1 MSPQR
6 KEIGEELNIAAN
18 EFLRSINIRMDAD
31 YPERIRHYYPT
42 TKSLGLLKSLL
53 GFEKERAFFVIA
65 PYGSGKSIT
74 ATYLLHLLENRAESA
89 HLLSTI
95 KEKIRHIDPGFVKE
109 VSKISKNKK
118 SHGLFVA
125 LHGYYSSLPEAI
137 RTSVLE
143 SIYRTRGPGRP
154 PTLEVPCDTIE
165 NIAFFLNEV
174 KRKHNVDRIVI
185 VWDEFG
191 RHIETLVSQG
201 RAASLIDIQL
211 LAEYVARSADIP
223 ITFGLLLH
231 QGLFHYA
238 SNLPQSVQTEWRK
251 IEGRFKTIQ
260 YVDDSKEIYRLI
272 SNVVTSQRE
281 TTLPTKVSIASKVR
295 ELKANGVFKDFA
307 NHELSEILCAAY
319 PLEPVALYLLPR
331 LSARVAQHERTL
343 FNFIY
348 NVDLSE
354 TVGPEQLYDYF
365 ATSMQSDTSVGGT
378 YRRWL
383 ETQSALSKIGNDPGA
398 AKVLKTACLLGLGT
412 SGERAHVSKT
422 LLLLAT
428 VGYGDET
435 LRETVNDLIEKKLL
449 LYRKHSDAVAIW
461 HGTDFDLRGRLEEE
475 KVRQRD
481 RFNLLSFLRKETP
494 PPVLRP
500 IRHNDNYRIRRF
512 LEGEYHDSAT
522 LQSYVDWDSILDNLP
537 TKCDGKVLYVIPE
550 ASEKLGQ
557 LRDNLTNQLKHPRLV
572 AVLPT
577 EQLPIYSSAL
587 EVWTLLQMQTDK
599 ELVEADPLVQPELQ
613 QMLDDARSHLH
624 KLINRLLSAEVGVN
638 EWFHEG
644 KVRKLNSKRDVELFI
659 SDIMDR
665 VYYRT
670 PKINNEMIVRH
681 KPSPAVAAGRRKLLL
696 GILERSGKPN
706 LSIEGNFPDASLLR
720 TVLLNTGL
728 YIEREVGVWCYSS
741 PKDIADNGLHE
752 VWDKFRR
759 LLTEPSDKPK
769 KIDKFFEE
777 LMRPPYGTREGLF
790 PILFAAALMAFPTSI
805 ALTREGEYIKDLLP
819 SEIERLCREP
829 SIYNLMVLRLKDS
842 EITYLKE
849 LNRCL
854 GAQVQN
860 DMLDSELIRVTFE
873 TIHAWK
879 EDLPPAALTTKRLSE
894 KSLKLQQILNR
905 EIEPIELLFKRIPS
919 IYEKPV
925 EDTEQLITKL
935 KESVDEMRG
944 VSKVYFGHALSS
956 MYHALKLGYNNGN
969 RNLRNIAGDWANC
982 FADDFVA
989 EYSDGIL
996 KGFFSRVKT
1005 PYETDELLL
1014 NSISSLLIGKPI
1026 DRWDDMSI
1034 TQFDRE
1040 LKDVVR
1046 RIEEDALTSQDNVT
1060 AGDKSK
1066 AGIKHLIQGR
1076 MAGLFDRLIS
1086 IVSEEEARSIVN
1098 LLINKRI
1105 GGGKQ

>member
-1 MSPQR
+1 MSPRR

-31 YPERIRHYYPT
+31 YPERIRHYFPT
-42 TKSLGLLKSLL
+42 TKSLVLLKSLL
-53 GFEKERAFFVIA
+53 GFEKDRAFFIIA

-74 ATYLLHLLENRAESA
+74 ATYLLHLLEKRAESA
-89 HLLSTI
+89 QLLSTI
-95 KEKIRHIDPGFVKE
+95 KEKIKHIEPDFAKD
-109 VSKISKNKK
+109 VSKINKTPK

-143 SIYRTRGPGRP
+143 AIYRTRSPGRP
-154 PTLEVPCDTIE
+154 PTLDVPCDTIE
-165 NIAFFLNEV
+165 NIALFLNEV

-201 RAASLIDIQL
+201 RPASLADIQL

-238 SNLPQSVQTEWRK
+238 SNLPQSVQAEWRK

-272 SNVVTSQRE
+272 SNLVATQKDAAPPS
-281 TTLPTKVSIASKVR
+281 KVAIASKVR
-295 ELKANGVFKDFA
+295 ELRANGLFKDFSS
-307 NHELSEILCAAY
+307 HELSEILYAAY
-319 PLEPVALYLLPR
+319 PLEPIALYLLPR

-348 NVDLSE
+348 NVDLSVS
-354 TVGPEQLYDYF
+354 VGPEQLFDYF

-383 ETQSALSKIGNDPGA
+383 ETQSALSKIGNDPRA
-398 AKVLKTACLLGLGT
+398 SKVLKTACLLGLGT
-412 SGERAHVSKT
+412 SGERAHVSKEV
-422 LLLLAT
+422 LLLAT

-435 LRETVNDLIEKKLL
+435 LRDTVNYLIEKKLL
-449 LYRKHSDAVAIW
+449 LYRKHSDAVTIW
-461 HGTDFDLRGRLEEE
+461 HGTDFDLRSRLEEE

-481 RFNLLSFLRKETP
+481 RFNLLSFLKKETP
-494 PPVLRP
+494 PPILRP

-512 LEGEYHDSAT
+512 LEGEYHDTAT
-522 LQSYVDWDSILDNLP
+522 LQNYLDWDSFLDNLP
-537 TKCDGKVLYVIPE
+537 VNCDGKVLYIIPE
-550 ASEKLGQ
+550 SNEKLGQ
-557 LRDNLTNQLKHPRLV
+557 LRDNLTDKLRHPRLV

-577 EQLPIYSSAL
+577 EQLPLYNSAL

-599 ELVEADPLVQPELQ
+599 ELVETDPLVQPELQ

-624 KLINRLLSAEVGVN
+624 RLINRLLSAEVGVN

-644 KVRKLNSKRDVELFI
+644 NVRKLNGKRELELFI
-659 SDIMDR
+659 SDVMDR
-665 VYYRT
+665 VYYLT

-720 TVLLNTGL
+720 TVLLNTGI
-728 YIEREVGVWCYSS
+728 YRETEGGVWCYSS
-741 PKDIADNGLHE
+741 PKDIKDNGLQE

-759 LLTEPSDKPK
+759 LLTQPSDQPK
-769 KIDKFFEE
+769 QINKFFKE
-777 LMRPPYGTREGLF
+777 LMSPPYGMREGLF

-842 EITYLKE
+842 EINYLKE

-860 DMLDSELIRVTFE
+860 HMLDGELIRVTFE
-873 TIHAWK
+873 AIQSWK

-894 KSLKLQQILNR
+894 KTLKLQQILNR
-905 EIEPIELLFKRIPS
+905 EIEPIELLFRKIPN
-919 IYEKPV
+919 IYETPV
-925 EDTEQLITKL
+925 EESEQLLSKL
-935 KESVDEMRG
+935 RESVDELRRQD
-944 VSKVYFGHALSS
+944 SS
-956 MYHALKLGYNNGN
+956 PVCKCG
-969 RNLRNIAGDWANC
+969 
-982 FADDFVA
+982 
-989 EYSDGIL
+989 
-996 KGFFSRVKT
+996 
-1005 PYETDELLL
+1005 
-1014 NSISSLLIGKPI
+1014 SS
-1026 DRWDDMSI
+1026 S
-1034 TQFDRE
+1034 
-1040 LKDVVR
+1040 
-1046 RIEEDALTSQDNVT
+1046 
-1060 AGDKSK
+1060 
-1066 AGIKHLIQGR
+1066 
-1076 MAGLFDRLIS
+1076 
-1086 IVSEEEARSIVN
+1086 
-1098 LLINKRI
+1098 
-1105 GGGKQ
+1105 